1 MDLMKQ
7 LEKLDSAQLG
17 VALKVIEEA
26 ERQGVNP
33 ELVLPLVAIESEFG
47 KGHKSPKGAIGVM
60 QLMPKTAKDLGV
72 DPHNEDENIAGGI
85 KLIKQL
91 SEHKDIG
98 GDPYKILVGYNA
110 GPNSTYFKTGNF
122 EDLPKETQEY
132 LVKAHEYYGDD
143 LPSATAPTRN
153 EAGEIVPE
161 SQYGATK
168 VGDEPMTQGEKDERR
183 SEAGALGGIAGGAI
197 GTFKA
202 PVIGLIHRISK
213 MLPKDATPEQAAKIA
228 DIIMR
233 QSTIQGGVQS
243 GGIPTAGTDAGRM
256 AAGETGVM
264 PYNYAKAAGL
274 TDIEAGQ
281 ALDMTKQEGGVHDLA
296 TKRRE
301 GMNRV
306 NQIAPGQFVEN
317 PNYGGLLTSSG
328 SAGGG
333 PRQSYAFKPPEIE
346 NGQVVS
352 QGGMKPIPK
361 AQPVSAAPP
370 HPPKQPGGFSKG
382 MAWLAGSSP
391 VKGALTGYGAL
402 YNAQDAYQKMLDK
415 DIVNSVISGA
425 GAVGDVASL
434 APQATKLGARISPA
448 GAALSASAEAS
459 RRLQNKDYI
468 GAGTSALG
476 AIAPYAAPF
485 VFGPEVGIPVGIATA
500 LGAPMANEL
509 KDYLQRGGDQT
520 PESKKPF
527 RNRGFGLD

>member
-17 VALKVIEEA
+17 IALKVIEES

-47 KGHKSPKGAIGVM
+47 KGKLSPKGAIGVM
-60 QLMPKTAKDLGV
+60 QLMPKTAKALGV

-85 KLIKQL
+85 KYIKQL

-98 GDPYKILVGYNA
+98 DDPYKILVGYNA

-122 EDLPKETQEY
+122 DDLPHETQNY
-132 LVKAHEYYGDD
+132 LMKAHEYYGDD

-168 VGDEPMTQGEKDERR
+168 VGDEPMSQGEKDQSR

-202 PVIGLIHRISK
+202 PVIGFIHRISK
-213 MLPKDATPEQAAKIA
+213 MLPKDATPEQAAKVA
-228 DIIMR
+228 EIIMR
-233 QSTIQGGVQS
+233 QSANQNGVIS
-243 GGIPTAGTDAGRM
+243 AAGNDAGRM

-281 ALDMTKQEGGVHDLA
+281 ALDMTKNEGGVHDLA
-296 TKRRE
+296 SKRRE

-317 PNYGGLLTSSG
+317 PNFGGLLTLSG
-328 SAGGG
+328 SVGGG
-333 PRQSYAFKPPEIE
+333 PRQSYSFKQPEVE
-346 NGQVVS
+346 NGKVVS
-352 QGGMKPIPK
+352 QGGLKPIPK
-361 AQPVSAAPP
+361 AQPISAAPP
-370 HPPKQPGGFSKG
+370 APPPAPKQPGGFGKG
-382 MAWLAGSSP
+382 VGWLAGSSP
-391 VKGALTGYGAL
+391 VKGALTGYGAM
-402 YNAQDAYQKMLDK
+402 YNAQDAYQKMLDN
-415 DIVNSVISGA
+415 DIVNSAISGA
-425 GAVGDVASL
+425 GALGDVASL
-434 APQATKLGARISPA
+434 APQATKWGSRLSPA
-448 GAALSASAEAS
+448 GAALSSSADAS
-459 RRLQNKDYI
+459 RRFNSKDYV
-468 GAGTSALG
+468 GALTSALG
-476 AIAPYAAPF
+476 AAAPYAAPF
-485 VFGPEVGIPVGIATA
+485 MFGPEVGIPVGIATA
-500 LGAPMANEL
+500 LGSPIANEL